1 MKHPRPRLRPTTRAL
16 LALVVLLPFALPAA
30 AGDWPQFR
38 GPDRDGISDEPVR
51 ADWPEAGPPVIWRAP
66 LGEGYSGISEVD
78 GRLYTLYDKGK
89 DTWAVSIDADTGRE
103 IWRYRL
109 DDHYRD
115 GQGNGPR
122 ATPTVKDGVVYALS
136 AQAVLAA
143 LDAKTG
149 KVIWVQD
156 LKKAYGARVP
166 TWGVA
171 VSPLVAD
178 GRIYLDVGGPPGYSV
193 MALDKKTGEAVW
205 GSQSDIPGYSAPV
218 IATVDG
224 QRHLVVF
231 TGTQIVGLDP
241 DNGRLLW
248 KKGWETS
255 YDVNAA
261 MPIVVPPNRVF
272 VASGYS
278 VGGALLELRRTEGG
292 WSAHEVWTTRGM
304 KNQFSS
310 SIVHRGTLYGFDDG
324 TLKALD
330 LAGGDE
336 RWKVR
341 GFGHG
346 SITLAG
352 DHLVVMGD
360 RGQLALVEATPE
372 EYRKKAETQI
382 FRGKT
387 WTVPTVADG
396 RMYLRDEKE
405 IVALDVAARKE

>member
-1 MKHPRPRLRPTTRAL
+1 MTHQRSILRLTMCAL
-16 LALVVLLPFALPAA
+16 LALVHAALATSPAA

-38 GPDRDGISDEPVR
+38 GPDRDGISEESIR
-51 ADWPEAGPPVIWRAP
+51 TAWPESGPPVLWRAP
-66 LGEGYSGISEVD
+66 LGKGYSGISEVD
-78 GRLYTLYDKGK
+78 GRLYTLYDKGD
-89 DTWAVSIDADTGRE
+89 DTWAVALDADTGRE

-115 GQGNGPR
+115 GQGDGPR
-122 ATPTVKDGVVYALS
+122 STPTVKDGVVYALS

-143 LDAKTG
+143 LDAQTG
-149 KVIWVQD
+149 EKIWVKD
-156 LKKAYGARVP
+156 LGEAYGARVP
-166 TWGVA
+166 TWGVS
-171 VSPLVAD
+171 VSPLVED

-231 TGTQIVGLDP
+231 TGTRIVGLDP

-248 KKGWETS
+248 KRGWETS

-261 MPIVVPPNRVF
+261 TPIFVPPNRVF
-272 VASGYS
+272 VASGYG

-292 WSAHEVWTTRGM
+292 WSAEEVWKTRGM

-310 SIVHRGTLYGFDDG
+310 SILHGGTLYGFDDG

-330 LAGGDE
+330 LASAEE

-352 DHLVVMGD
+352 DHLVVMGE

-372 EYRKKAETQI
+372 EYRKKAETRI
-382 FRGKT
+382 FKGKT

>member
-1 MKHPRPRLRPTTRAL
+1 MNTTQKNARKF
-16 LALVVLLPFALPAA
+16 LAVLLLVPVLAALPAF

-38 GPDRDGISDEPVR
+38 GPDQDGISNETVR
-51 ADWPEAGPPVIWRAP
+51 TTWPETGPPVVWRSP

-78 GRLYTLYDKGK
+78 GRLYTLYGKGG
-89 DTWAVSIDADTGRE
+89 DTWAVCLDANTGKE

-109 DDHYRD
+109 DAHYRD

-122 ATPTVKDGVVYALS
+122 STPTIREGVAYVLS
-136 AQAVLAA
+136 AQGRLAA

-149 KVIWVQD
+149 EERWAKD
-156 LKKAYGARVP
+156 LEQSFGARVP
-166 TWGVA
+166 TWGVST
-171 VSPLVAD
+171 SPLVED
-178 GRIYLDVGGPPGYSV
+178 GRIYLDVGGRPGYSV
-193 MALDKKTGEAVW
+193 VALDKKTGEALW
-205 GSQSDIPGYSAPV
+205 GSQHDIAGYSMPV
-218 IATVDG
+218 IGTVAG
-224 QRHLVVF
+224 QRQLFVF
-231 TGTQIVGLDP
+231 TGTQIVALDP

-248 KKGWETS
+248 KKTWKTS

-261 MPIVVPPNRVF
+261 TPIFLPPNRLL
-272 VASGYS
+272 VASGYG
-278 VGGALLELRRTEGG
+278 VGAALFEIRRGEGG
-292 WSAHEVWTTRGM
+292 WSADEVWKTRGM

-310 SIVHRGTLYGFDDG
+310 SIAHQGTLYGFDDG

-330 LAGGDE
+330 LASGEE

-360 RGQLALVEATPE
+360 RGDLALVEATPA
-372 EYRKKAETQI
+372 EYREKAKVEI
-382 FRGKT
+382 FKGKT

-405 IVALDVAARKE
+405 IIALDVVAGEE

>member
-1 MKHPRPRLRPTTRAL
+1 MKSRRPILRLTL
-16 LALVVLLPFALPAA
+16 CGLAPVLLVLPAR

-38 GPDRDGISDEPVR
+38 GPHRDGISQETVR
-51 ADWPEAGPPVIWRAP
+51 TDWGETGPPVIWRAP
-66 LGEGYSGISEVD
+66 LGQGYSGISEVD
-78 GRLYTLYDKGK
+78 GRLYTLYGRGT
-89 DTWAVSIDADTGRE
+89 DTWAVALDAGTGRE

-109 DDHYRD
+109 DDFYRD

-122 ATPTVKDGVVYALS
+122 STPTIQDGVVYALS
-136 AQAVLAA
+136 AQATLAA

-149 KVIWVQD
+149 KEIWARD
-156 LKKAYGARVP
+156 LKEAYGARVP
-166 TWGVA
+166 TWGAA
-171 VSPLVAD
+171 VSPLVED
-178 GRIYLDVGGPPGYSV
+178 GRIYLDVGGPAGYSV
-193 MALDKKTGEAVW
+193 MALDAKTGEAIW
-205 GSQSDIPGYSAPV
+205 GSQNDIPGYSAPV
-218 IATVDG
+218 IATIHG

-241 DNGRLLW
+241 DHGRRLW
-248 KKGWETS
+248 RKGWRTS

-261 MPIVVPPNRVF
+261 TPIFVPPDRIF
-272 VASGYS
+272 VASGYG
-278 VGGALLELRRTEGG
+278 VGGALLAIRRTEGG
-292 WSAHEVWTTRGM
+292 WSADEVWKSRGM

-330 LAGGDE
+330 VDTGDE

-352 DHLVVMGD
+352 DHLVVLGD
-360 RGQLALVEATPE
+360 RGQLAVVAATPE
-372 EYRKKAETQI
+372 EYRVEAETRI
-382 FRGKT
+382 FQGKT
-387 WTVPTVADG
+387 WTVPTVTDG

-405 IVALDVAARKE
+405 IVALDVAARKD